1 MKCRQAKDGETL
13 RKLLLLRQSWFSFYK
28 FVHLLIFL
36 KLLWGFSWFDSFLE
50 IKIHKTNIIDTF
62 SQSASSCCWTEMI
75 LCGSPDHL
83 LLIFLNF
90 HSLRG
95 FLSAP
100 ASSSFFHW
108 GFGPGFNLSHLFYV
122 LIILSLF
129 SFISLSL
136 SYTNFCS
143 LLSPEMTFFFTTW
156 VLSCSSS
163 PHNKQTPKPQGAYY
177 NF

>member
-13 RKLLLLRQSWFSFYK
+13 RKLPLLLQSWFSFYK

-50 IKIHKTNIIDTF
+50 IKIHKRNIIDTF